1 MPNVLAKKS
10 PWLSQISL
18 AGTKD
23 PERPALPVQIDSETR
38 VLERETMQTHLF
50 NSITPYGRLPDA
62 SRGLN
67 SDPAL
72 LPKQFLKDLET
83 FREALATALDNIIE
97 KWWKDK
103 EAKLP
108 SRMPLEPQAEAL
120 LQVSSSRLPYDCR
133 HRANLE

>member
-1 MPNVLAKKS
+1 MPNALAKKS

-50 NSITPYGRLPDA
+50 NSTTPYGRLPDA

-67 SDPAL
+67 PHPVL
-72 LPKQFLKDLET
+72 LPKQFLKDLEA
-83 FREALATALDNIIE
+83 FQEALATALDNIIE
-97 KWWKDK
+97 RWWKDK
-103 EAKLP
+103 EAKFP

-133 HRANLE
+133 HRANFE